1 MSAPHVSRLAREF
14 NLSEHHVS
22 GLISL
27 LDEGATVP
35 FIARYRKEQTGEM
48 DEVTILAAKERL
60 ESIRALDK
68 RREAILASL
77 AERELLTKELKE
89 QIDLA
94 GNLTELEDL
103 YLPFRPKRRTR
114 ATKAKELG
122 LEPLAEKLLEDD
134 QTDIL
139 REAGALVGSREE
151 LASREDVLAGV
162 RDIVAERI
170 QEDSEIRR
178 ALRALFENSGTL
190 YSKSAPR
197 KKGKDPDPEG
207 RFSDYTEWSELA
219 KRAPSHRILALLRGE
234 QEGALTVHL
243 LPPEERALGLIKKRY
258 LRGSGERARQL
269 TLASEDAYKRLL
281 APSLES
287 EQKRELKERADETAA
302 AVFAENLRELLLAPP
317 LGARPLLAIDPGFR
331 TGCKVVALDA
341 QGRLL
346 EQTAIYPL
354 EPHQKETEA
363 TGVLLGLRDR
373 HGAELIA
380 VGNGTGGRETERFL
394 KSAQGL
400 SDLPVI
406 MVNEAGASVYSAS
419 EVAREEFPEQDVTV
433 RGAVSIGR
441 RLMDPLAELVKV
453 DPRSIGVGQ
462 YQHDIPPELLKDRL
476 EQTVVSCVNRVGVE
490 LNTAS
495 PHLLRFV
502 AGLTAKSARE
512 IVRRRDS
519 DGPFRSRQE
528 LLKVSGVGER
538 SFEQSAGFLR
548 IRGAENPLDASGVHP
563 ERYTLVERM
572 ARDLGVS
579 VEELME
585 NELLVDRIEAERYKN
600 EEVGMPTLRDIFGE
614 LKRPGRDPRPPYEEF
629 SFDESVE
636 KVEDLKP
643 GMRLPGIVTNV
654 TNFGAFVDVGVH
666 RDGLVHI
673 SKLAQEFVSDP
684 RKVVRVQQQVMV
696 TVVEVDTKRNRISL
710 SMVD

>member
-1 MSAPHVSRLAREF
+1 MSAPHASRIARE
-14 NLSEHHVS
+14 LKISEHHVS

-48 DEVTILAAKERL
+48 DEVTIRAAKQRL
-60 ESIRALDK
+60 DSIRALDK

-77 AERELLTKELKE
+77 EERELLTEELKE
-89 QIDLA
+89 RIDGA
-94 GNLTELEDL
+94 GTVTELEDL
-103 YLPFRPKRRTR
+103 YLPYRPKRRTR

-122 LEPLAEKLLEDD
+122 LEPLAESLLHDD
-134 QTDIL
+134 RIDIV
-139 REAGALVGSREE
+139 REAEALVGSREE
-151 LASREDVLAGV
+151 LATTEEVLAGV

-170 QEDSEIRR
+170 QEDPEMRR
-178 ALRALFENSGTL
+178 ALRALFESSGTL
-190 YSKSAPR
+190 SSRKAPR

-219 KRAPSHRILALLRGE
+219 KNAPSHRILALLRGE

-243 LPPEERALGLIKKRY
+243 LPPEERALRLINKRY
-258 LRGSGERARQL
+258 SRGSGERARQL

-287 EQKRELKERADETAA
+287 ERKRELKARADETAA

-317 LGARPLLAIDPGFR
+317 LGGRPLLAIDPGFR

-354 EPHQKETEA
+354 EPHRKEAEA
-363 TGVLLGLRDR
+363 IGVLLRLRER
-373 HGAELIA
+373 HAVDVVA

-394 KSAQGL
+394 KNAQGL
-400 SDLPVI
+400 SDLSVI

-419 EVAREEFPEQDVTV
+419 EVAREELPEQDVTV

-462 YQHDIPPELLKDRL
+462 YQHDIPSDLLEERL

-502 AGLTAKSARE
+502 AGLTSRSARE
-512 IVRRRDS
+512 IVRWREAE
-519 DGPFRSRQE
+519 GPFRSRQE
-528 LLKVSGVGER
+528 LLKVPGVGER
-538 SFEQSAGFLR
+538 SYEQSAGFLR

-563 ERYTLVERM
+563 ERYALVERM
-572 ARDLGVS
+572 ARESGVS
-579 VEELME
+579 VGDLME
-585 NELLVDRIEAERYKN
+585 NEALADRIELERYCD
-600 EEVGMPTLRDIFGE
+600 EEVGMPTLRDISEE
-614 LKRPGRDPRPPYEEF
+614 LKRPGRDPRPLYEEF

-636 KVEDLKP
+636 KVEELRP

-673 SKLAQEFVSDP
+673 SKLSTEFVSDP
-684 RKVVRVQQQVMV
+684 RTVVRVQQQVMV
-696 TVVEVDTKRNRISL
+696 TVVDVDSKRNRISL
-710 SMVD
+710 SMIE

>member
-1 MSAPHVSRLAREF
+1 MSAPHASRIARE
-14 NLSEHHVS
+14 LKISEHHVS

-48 DEVTILAAKERL
+48 DEVTIRAAKQRL
-60 ESIRALDK
+60 DSIRALDK

-77 AERELLTKELKE
+77 EERELLTEELKE
-89 QIDLA
+89 RIDGA
-94 GNLTELEDL
+94 GTVTELEDL
-103 YLPFRPKRRTR
+103 YLPYRPKRRTR

-122 LEPLAEKLLEDD
+122 LEPLAESLLHDD
-134 QTDIL
+134 RIDIV

-151 LASREDVLAGV
+151 LATPEEVLAGV

-170 QEDSEIRR
+170 QEDPEMRR
-178 ALRALFENSGTL
+178 ALRALFESSGTL
-190 YSKSAPR
+190 SSRKAPR

-219 KRAPSHRILALLRGE
+219 KNAPSHRILALLRGE

-243 LPPEERALGLIKKRY
+243 LPPEERALRLINKRY
-258 LRGSGERARQL
+258 SRGSGERARQL

-287 EQKRELKERADETAA
+287 ERKRELKARADETAA

-317 LGARPLLAIDPGFR
+317 LGGRPLLAIDPGFR

-354 EPHQKETEA
+354 EPHRKEAEA
-363 TGVLLGLRDR
+363 IGVLLRLRER
-373 HGAELIA
+373 HAVDVVA

-394 KSAQGL
+394 KNAQGL
-400 SDLPVI
+400 SDLSVI

-419 EVAREEFPEQDVTV
+419 EVAREELPEQDVTV

-462 YQHDIPPELLKDRL
+462 YQHDIPSDLLEERL

-502 AGLTAKSARE
+502 AGLTSRSARE
-512 IVRRRDS
+512 IVRWREAE
-519 DGPFRSRQE
+519 GPFRSRQE
-528 LLKVSGVGER
+528 LLKVPGVGER
-538 SFEQSAGFLR
+538 SYEQSAGFLR

-563 ERYTLVERM
+563 ERYALVERM
-572 ARDLGVS
+572 ARESGVS
-579 VEELME
+579 VGDLME
-585 NELLVDRIEAERYKN
+585 NEALADRIELERYCD
-600 EEVGMPTLRDIFGE
+600 EEVGMPTLRDISEE
-614 LKRPGRDPRPPYEEF
+614 LKRPGRDPRPLYEEF

-636 KVEDLKP
+636 KVEELRP

-673 SKLAQEFVSDP
+673 SKLSTEFVSDP
-684 RKVVRVQQQVMV
+684 RTVVRVQQQVMV
-696 TVVEVDTKRNRISL
+696 TVVDVDSKRNRISL
-710 SMVD
+710 SMIE

>member
-1 MSAPHVSRLAREF
+1 MSAPHASRIARE
-14 NLSEHHVS
+14 LKISEHHVS

-48 DEVTILAAKERL
+48 DEVTIRAAKQRL
-60 ESIRALDK
+60 DSIRALDK

-77 AERELLTKELKE
+77 EERELLTEELKE
-89 QIDLA
+89 RIDGA
-94 GNLTELEDL
+94 GTVTELEDL
-103 YLPFRPKRRTR
+103 YLPYRPKRRTR

-122 LEPLAEKLLEDD
+122 LEPLAEGLLHDD
-134 QTDIL
+134 RIDIM
-139 REAGALVGSREE
+139 REAEALVGSREE
-151 LASREDVLAGV
+151 LATPEEVLAGV

-170 QEDSEIRR
+170 QEDPEMRR
-178 ALRALFENSGTL
+178 LLRALFESSGTL
-190 YSKSAPR
+190 SSRKAPR

-219 KRAPSHRILALLRGE
+219 KNAPSHRILALLRGE

-243 LPPEERALGLIKKRY
+243 LPPEERALRLINKRY
-258 LRGSGERARQL
+258 SRGSGERARQL

-287 EQKRELKERADETAA
+287 ERKRELKARADETAA

-317 LGARPLLAIDPGFR
+317 LGGRPLLAIDPGFR

-354 EPHQKETEA
+354 EPHRKEAEA
-363 TGVLLGLRDR
+363 IGVLLRLRER
-373 HGAELIA
+373 HAVDVVA

-394 KSAQGL
+394 KNAQGL
-400 SDLPVI
+400 SDLSVI

-419 EVAREEFPEQDVTV
+419 EVAREELPEQDVTV

-462 YQHDIPPELLKDRL
+462 YQHDIPSDLLEERL

-502 AGLTAKSARE
+502 AGLTSRSARE
-512 IVRRRDS
+512 IVRWREAE
-519 DGPFRSRQE
+519 GPFRSRQE
-528 LLKVSGVGER
+528 LLKVPGVGER
-538 SFEQSAGFLR
+538 SYEQSAGFLR

-563 ERYTLVERM
+563 ERYALVERM
-572 ARDLGVS
+572 ARESGVS
-579 VEELME
+579 VGDLME
-585 NELLVDRIEAERYKN
+585 NEALADRIELERYCD
-600 EEVGMPTLRDIFGE
+600 EEVGMPTLRDISEE
-614 LKRPGRDPRPPYEEF
+614 LKRPGRDPRPLYEEF

-636 KVEDLKP
+636 KVEELRP

-673 SKLAQEFVSDP
+673 SKLSTEFVSDP
-684 RKVVRVQQQVMV
+684 RTVVRVQQQVMV
-696 TVVEVDTKRNRISL
+696 TVVDVDSKRNRISL
-710 SMVD
+710 SMIE